1 MTADGTRLSQNGK
14 LYPAARLTQEELGRA
29 HRAAHF
35 LVHDRGLSIRR
46 AQQVMAEDYGIRR
59 SVGTI
64 ARDLADFVCPS
75 CDDVDS

>member
-1 MTADGTRLSQNGK
+1 VTASGTRLSRNGK
-14 LYPAARLTQEELGRA
+14 QYPAALLTREQLNRA
-29 HRAAHF
+29 RRAAHV

-59 SVGTI
+59 SVGII
-64 ARDLADFVCPS
+64 ARDLADFTCPS

>member
-1 MTADGTRLSQNGK
+1 VTANGTRLSRNGK
-14 LYPAARLTQEELGRA
+14 MYPAARLTREELGRA

-59 SVGTI
+59 SVGII
-64 ARDLADFVCPS
+64 ARDLTDFVCPA
-75 CDDVDS
+75 CDDMNS